1 MDEKAAVR
9 ERWLAEMFAR
19 AAGDDLALLDER
31 AAIELMRRLNSQI
44 TTGRIK
50 QKLAVSGGFTGSIK
64 QKRTVG
70 EGSRAGHQTKTLIY
84 MQDSRA
90 CIKMGASWLET

>member
-9 ERWLAEMFAR
+9 ERWLGEMFAR

-50 QKLAVSGGFTGSIK
+50 QKLAVSAGVAIGETGG
-64 QKRTVG
+64 VG
-70 EGSRAGHQTKTLIY
+70 QHRLARHIEHGCS
-84 MQDSRA
+84 
-90 CIKMGASWLET
+90 

>member
-9 ERWLAEMFAR
+9 ERWLGEMFAR

-50 QKLAVSGGFTGSIK
+50 QKLAVS
-64 QKRTVG
+64 
-70 EGSRAGHQTKTLIY
+70 
-84 MQDSRA
+84 DST
-90 CIKMGASWLET
+90 C